1 MKRLLTLAA
10 LATIASGCNSPN
22 HLEGTLSLN
31 ERIEIR
37 TKFLGRDSK
46 HEVPTGSYNTSLA
59 LSNSGG
65 SVRIHASDGI
75 LSFSAPSIRADQ
87 YGKFR
92 LSPEELGQSFALEG
106 IIDVKRN
113 DFDRVVR
120 QACVHHYNQDY
131 QCRPENQCITE
142 PNGHVACGIN
152 QRCEW
157 VEIPVYGKENVHEIG
172 YEDIK
177 FATIQIIQNGR
188 TSGTFG
194 GSYSYNEHISHS
206 NVISNCT
213 L

>member
-1 MKRLLTLAA
+1 MNCFYCLRTKDPGGAQLSLSIDFILCSEGKGALGFCGNFMNRKTKGHSMKRLLTLAA

-46 HEVPTGSYNTSLA
+46 HEVPAGSYNTSLA

-92 LSPEELGQSFALEG
+92 LSPEELSQS
-106 IIDVKRN
+106 
-113 DFDRVVR
+113 
-120 QACVHHYNQDY
+120 
-131 QCRPENQCITE
+131 
-142 PNGHVACGIN
+142 
-152 QRCEW
+152 
-157 VEIPVYGKENVHEIG
+157 
-172 YEDIK
+172 
-177 FATIQIIQNGR
+177 
-188 TSGTFG
+188 
-194 GSYSYNEHISHS
+194 
-206 NVISNCT
+206 
-213 L
+213 